1 MLQLLME
8 VLQAV
13 ALPVMML
20 TIVISGCGG
29 DSRPKKDQHS
39 KSKSKK
45 HRSGKGK
52 SKSDKSS
59 KRKKKGHSSRS
70 SKSGKSKSISRS
82 KKKSKVRS
90 GSSSKSLESTF
101 SSKKRSRS
109 KKGRSSKSDS
119 RASTSASKRPPK
131 MVLFH
136 LSQRFLISENE
147 ITIYGVVDSR
157 SISRAIGAEPPKEMM
172 MEPAELHWSTTG
184 GIQKVV
190 ITNPTDERRAVKV
203 KCSDNNLYRVN
214 PVFSFIE
221 PGQSLGIDI
230 VRQNGGAKVDKM
242 VFVTTKARPED
253 VQPRELFTAGV
264 ANPMMVLPLIA
275 V

>member
-1 MLQLLME
+1 MLPLLME

-59 KRKKKGHSSRS
+59 KMKKKGYSSRS
-70 SKSGKSKSISRS
+70 SK
-82 KKKSKVRS
+82 
-90 GSSSKSLESTF
+90 
-101 SSKKRSRS
+101 
-109 KKGRSSKSDS
+109 
-119 RASTSASKRPPK
+119 
-131 MVLFH
+131 
-136 LSQRFLISENE
+136 
-147 ITIYGVVDSR
+147 GVIDSR

-184 GIQKVV
+184 GVQKVV
-190 ITNPTDERRAVKV
+190 ITNRTDERRAVKLEILEHHNLKFVVFMVTALEIFTVQSLMRLLKPFRDELKSLRGHNFPFNTQTFQV

-242 VFVTTKARPED
+242 VFVTTKVR
-253 VQPRELFTAGV
+253 VHSITSSL
-264 ANPMMVLPLIA
+264 
-275 V
+275 